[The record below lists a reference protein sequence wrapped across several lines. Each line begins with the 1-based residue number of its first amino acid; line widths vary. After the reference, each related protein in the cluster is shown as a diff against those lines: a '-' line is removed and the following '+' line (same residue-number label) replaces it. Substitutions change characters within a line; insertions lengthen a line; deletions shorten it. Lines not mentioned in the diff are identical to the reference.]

1 MRHRARDGFDDREDM
16 VNVTMKNEGGLC
28 MGIVGT
34 QSVKR
39 GMVTIG
45 PNVRDLDGAMVLLED
60 HGSMVGAGHRL
71 GRGRLW
77 GGGVST

>member
-1 MRHRARDGFDDREDM
+1 
-16 VNVTMKNEGGLC
+16 

-39 GMVTIG
+39 GMVTVG

>member
-45 PNVRDLDGAMVLLED
+45 PNVHDLDGPWSSSRTMGPWLAQ
-60 HGSMVGAGHRL
+60 GIA
-71 GRGRLW
+71 
-77 GGGVST
+77 

>member
-16 VNVTMKNEGGLC
+16 VNVTMKIGGGLC

-45 PNVRDLDGAMVLLED
+45 PNVRDLDGAMV
-60 HGSMVGAGHRL
+60 GAGHRL